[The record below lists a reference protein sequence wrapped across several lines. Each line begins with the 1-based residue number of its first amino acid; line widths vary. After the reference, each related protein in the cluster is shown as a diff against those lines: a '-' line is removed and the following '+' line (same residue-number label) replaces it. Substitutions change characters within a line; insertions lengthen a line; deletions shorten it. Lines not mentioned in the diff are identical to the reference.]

1 MPFIH
6 EALRYLTA
14 SRVAKGEYLVGE
26 LPGVEGL
33 TPGVTALKDD
43 ARARRVA
50 VNVDPRESDPARMTA
65 DDFRAGVSRLNA
77 SAARDAGAGARDQE
91 DGQRLW
97 QYALLM
103 MVVSLAAEGML
114 GRRLG

>member
-1 MPFIH
+1 M
-6 EALRYLTA
+6 
-14 SRVAKGEYLVGE
+14 S
-26 LPGVEGL
+26 
-33 TPGVTALKDD
+33 
-43 ARARRVA
+43 
-50 VNVDPRESDPARMTA
+50 A

-77 SAARDAGAGARDQE
+77 SAARQAGTETRDRE